1 MQSAARW
8 LEDTFHYVFKTPE
21 LFENARTH
29 RSAPGGSYERL
40 EFLGDA
46 ILDLVI
52 SAELYDLR
60 PDATEGDLS
69 RLRAHLVSDVSL
81 AKIATELNLGDH
93 LRLGDGERKSGGH
106 RRASILADALEAL
119 FAAVYLDS
127 DYATTRH
134 VILGCFGNR
143 LADLPDAAELRDP
156 KTRLQEWLQGRGR
169 PLPDYTLDTVSG
181 EAHQQRFEVTCKLVD
196 GALASQ
202 GEGTSRRRAEQES
215 ARRMLA
221 LLAEHDST

>member
-1 MQSAARW
+1 MCIR
-8 LEDTFHYVFKTPE
+8 
-21 LFENARTH
+21 
-29 RSAPGGSYERL
+29 
-40 EFLGDA
+40 
-46 ILDLVI
+46 
-52 SAELYDLR
+52 
-60 PDATEGDLS
+60 
-69 RLRAHLVSDVSL
+69 
-81 AKIATELNLGDH
+81 
-93 LRLGDGERKSGGH
+93 
-106 RRASILADALEAL
+106 
-119 FAAVYLDS
+119 DS
-127 DYATTRH
+127 YATTRH

-169 PLPDYTLDTVSG
+169 PLPEYTLDTVSG

-221 LLAEHDST
+221 LLAEHKTA